1 MKNSDFQNL
10 LHADTELYK
19 SEKNLENLD
28 LICQFHQMY
37 KKGFINE
44 TEFED
49 AKYHVMYSCN
59 IFWFVKSTYENHYMA
74 VIPLLHKLLESKKIT
89 ESQYHEAIPLVI
101 KAERR
106 MTLASYLLAGLIN
119 MNEFISPEKSKLLN
133 WMGKRT
139 LANMH
144 YSAGTIAL
152 ELFEEYGFSVVIY
165 EISFFRTRLTIKM
178 KKGNSDF
185 EVRQHLS
192 LLGSYKSYIIDENK
206 KKYSYNEFMKRLKAT
221 KN

>member
-1 MKNSDFQNL
+1 
-10 LHADTELYK
+10 
-19 SEKNLENLD
+19 
-28 LICQFHQMY
+28 
-37 KKGFINE
+37 
-44 TEFED
+44 
-49 AKYHVMYSCN
+49 
-59 IFWFVKSTYENHYMA
+59 
-74 VIPLLHKLLESKKIT
+74 
-89 ESQYHEAIPLVI
+89 
-101 KAERR
+101 
-106 MTLASYLLAGLIN
+106 
-119 MNEFISPEKSKLLN
+119 
-133 WMGKRT
+133 
-139 LANMH
+139 MH